1 MTPPVAVA
9 AAGSCPEGPKKMVS
23 HRGCAC
29 MKPAMSRGVVAIR
42 VRRTVRQAQ
51 LCAPPP
57 SSAPRSMRVF
67 DRPGDYVELV
77 HIGPASRSR
86 QAWLWS
92 LAIRL
97 CDHSVSSD

>member
-9 AAGSCPEGPKKMVS
+9 AAGSCPEGLKKMVR

-42 VRRTVRQAQ
+42 VRRTCSPGPA
-51 LCAPPP
+51 L
-57 SSAPRSMRVF
+57 RSTAIE
-67 DRPGDYVELV
+67 RPEIGAGLRPAGDYVELV

-86 QAWLWS
+86 QAWL
-92 LAIRL
+92 LELGYPIG
-97 CDHSVSSD
+97 